1 MVKNLT
7 TFVISGQANCDT
19 KTQRFG
25 KKRDTN
31 QRQNKYKMII
41 EEYTDKYKNEVVKLI
56 VDIQRQEFGVDL
68 TVENQ
73 PDLQKIPTYYQINNG
88 NFWIAKN
95 ENGVIGTI
103 SLLDIG
109 NNQGALRKMFV
120 AKNYRGKDFGVG
132 QKLLETLFLWA
143 NKKGIKE
150 IFLGTTEQFVGA
162 QKFYEKNGF
171 VELNKNDL
179 PKNFPIVPVDVKFYK
194 K

>member
-1 MVKNLT
+1 
-7 TFVISGQANCDT
+7 
-19 KTQRFG
+19 
-25 KKRDTN
+25 
-31 QRQNKYKMII
+31 MII
-41 EEYTDKYKNEVVKLI
+41 EQYTDKYKNEVVKLI

-73 PDLQKIPTYYQINNG
+73 PDLQKIPTYYQIGNG

-120 AKNYRGKDFGVG
+120 AKNYRGKDFGIG
-132 QKLLETLFLWA
+132 QKLLETLIFWA
-143 NKKGIKE
+143 NEKGIKE
-150 IFLGTTEQFVGA
+150 IFLGTTAQFIGA

>member
-1 MVKNLT
+1 
-7 TFVISGQANCDT
+7 
-19 KTQRFG
+19 
-25 KKRDTN
+25 
-31 QRQNKYKMII
+31 MII

-56 VDIQRQEFGVDL
+56 VDIQHQEFGVDL

-88 NFWIAKN
+88 NFWITKN
-95 ENGVIGTI
+95 ENDVIGTI

-109 NNQGALRKMFV
+109 NKQGALRKMFV

-132 QKLLETLFLWA
+132 QKLLETLTFWA
-143 NKKGIKE
+143 NEK
-150 IFLGTTEQFVGA
+150 GTTEQFLDA
-162 QKFYEKNGF
+162 QKFYKKNGF

>member
-1 MVKNLT
+1 
-7 TFVISGQANCDT
+7 
-19 KTQRFG
+19 
-25 KKRDTN
+25 
-31 QRQNKYKMII
+31 MII

-73 PDLQKIPTYYQINNG
+73 PDLQKIPTYYQIGNG

-109 NNQGALRKMFV
+109 NKQGALRKMFV

-150 IFLGTTEQFVGA
+150 IFLGTTEQFLGA

>member
-1 MVKNLT
+1 
-7 TFVISGQANCDT
+7 
-19 KTQRFG
+19 
-25 KKRDTN
+25 
-31 QRQNKYKMII
+31 MII

-109 NNQGALRKMFV
+109 NKQGALRKMFV
-120 AKNYRGKDFGVG
+120 AKNYRGKDFGIG
-132 QKLLETLFLWA
+132 QKLLETLFFWA
-143 NKKGIKE
+143 NEKGIKE
-150 IFLGTTEQFVGA
+150 IFLGTTEQFIGA

-171 VELNKNDL
+171 VELDKNDL